1 MSDLLDAAGHAPL
14 PGGGAGPIAA
24 PEAALL
30 VPVARALY
38 PHPGLGDG
46 PYQRVADAVLATA
59 AAVPAV
65 GFVLD
70 RGLADLA
77 VALEGRADVESVTAE
92 LATIQEGE
100 LFRTLR
106 PLVARYLYDDPE
118 VREHIGYPGPS
129 SDLGGYL
136 HRGFDDLDWLP
147 DPPVEEPDEPLVEL
161 GPLPYPVADTD
172 QSARTP

>member
-1 MSDLLDAAGHAPL
+1 MTDLANAAQQAL
-14 PGGGAGPIAA
+14 RRGGGGGPIGER
-24 PEAALL
+24 EAALV
-30 VPVARALY
+30 VPIARALY

-46 PYQRVADAVLATA
+46 PYERVADAVLATA

-65 GFVLD
+65 GLVLD

-77 VALEGRADVESVTAE
+77 VALEGRADLESVTAE
-92 LATIQEGE
+92 LAAIQEGE

-106 PLVARYLYDDPE
+106 PLVARHLYDDPE
-118 VREHIGYPGPS
+118 VRAHIGYPGPS

-161 GPLPYPVADTD
+161 GPLPYPVATADRR
-172 QSARTP
+172 AP